1 MTPSHP
7 HNSLIQQEGSRQSL
21 RKVLSGDFESKES
34 QEAKLR
40 TIPQKTKS
48 SLQNQAAEKP
58 EAGSVESDHGT
69 ALDNQTEGQK
79 KFRTSVPSASQDND
93 LPSNPFR
100 DHAPA

>member
-1 MTPSHP
+1 MTSSHP
-7 HNSLIQQEGSRQSL
+7 HNGLTQQEESRQSL

-34 QEAKLR
+34 QKAKLR
-40 TIPQKTKS
+40 SITKKTKS

-58 EAGSVESDHGT
+58 EAGSVESNPGT

-79 KFRTSVPSASQDND
+79 KLRTSVPSVSQDND

-100 DHAPA
+100 EHAPA